1 MKTVEETPNSEPELA
16 DTPKKVLPSSVD
28 IHQNNSL
35 RRHAISATGT
45 IFLVGAIFAGFFTLR
60 YTKSTAQGQAAPVE
74 IRGSSEDY
82 MRQRNHGTCVSP
94 VGDPLRWDVDV
105 AKADQICCFNRH
117 FAERKGS
124 WTGSSFFDDTK
135 DATSETVFYDS
146 VTEKKLFT
154 APVGRTREE
163 FEEESIH
170 HGWPSFRDAEV
181 DMENVRVLENGEVV
195 SVDGTHLGHNLPDE
209 DGNRYCINLIS
220 VAGMPPTNDTLA
232 LIREPADSF

>member
-1 MKTVEETPNSEPELA
+1 MKTVEDAPNSEPGLA
-16 DTPKKVLPSSVD
+16 DTSKNVLPSSVD
-28 IHQNNSL
+28 IRQNSL
-35 RRHAISATGT
+35 RRRAISATAA
-45 IFLVGAIFAGFFTLR
+45 IFLVGAIAGFFTVR
-60 YTKSTAQGQAAPVE
+60 YIKRTAQGQAAPVE
-74 IRGSSEDY
+74 IRGSSGDY
-82 MRQRNHGTCVSP
+82 MRQKNHGTCVSP

-124 WTGSSFFDDTK
+124 WTDSTFFDDTN
-135 DATSETVFYDS
+135 DATSETILFYDS

-154 APVGRTREE
+154 APVGRTRKE

-181 DMENVRVLENGEVV
+181 DMENVRVLEDGEVV

-220 VAGMPPTNDTLA
+220 VAGMPPN
-232 LIREPADSF
+232 R